1 MRYALYPGCTVQ
13 SEQYEYEM
21 SVREVLPK
29 LGIQLAELDGA
40 GCCGYL
46 SYRVSS
52 PIGWKY
58 LTARN
63 LALAEALSLDILT
76 LCNSCHLSFSRVAN
90 DMEKDDELRKTLS
103 EALTIEGLEYNGR
116 TRALHILEVLH
127 DQIGRAKIAEKI
139 EKPLKG
145 LNLAAHPGCYLFRPT
160 DLKRPDNGKEPK
172 KLDELIRTLGA
183 ESSDYPEKL
192 ECCGSTISRV
202 QEKTSLLMAGSK
214 LKAIK
219 EHGFDGLVTICPHC
233 FRIFDGRQLEMQSLF
248 SDDSIELP
256 VFYYTQL
263 LGLSMGIPPEKL
275 GLELNNSPVEGLI
288 ERVLKN

>member
-1 MRYALYPGCTVQ
+1 MSYALYPGCTVQ
-13 SEQYEYEM
+13 CEQYAYEM

-29 LGIQLAELDGA
+29 LGIELKELDGA

-52 PIGWKY
+52 PIAWKY

-63 LALAEALSLDILT
+63 LALAEELSLDIMT
-76 LCNSCHLSFSRVAN
+76 LCNLCHLSFSQITN
-90 DMEKDDELRKTLS
+90 YMETDNELKKTIC

-116 TRALHILEVLH
+116 SKALHIIEVLH
-127 DQIGRAKIAEKI
+127 DRIGLTKIAEKI
-139 EKPLKG
+139 TRPLKDV
-145 LNLAAHPGCYLFRPT
+145 NLAAHPGCHLFRPA
-160 DLKRPDNGKEPK
+160 DLKRPDNGENTK
-172 KLDELIRTLGA
+172 KLDELIRALGA

-202 QEKTSLLMAGSK
+202 QEKASLLIAGSK
-214 LKAIK
+214 LKAVK
-219 EHGFDGLVTICPHC
+219 EQGFDGLVTLCPHC
-233 FRIFDGRQLEMQSLF
+233 FRMFDGKQQDMKNLF
-248 SDDSIELP
+248 SDDSIEMP

-263 LGLSMGIPPEKL
+263 LGLSMGISPEKL
-275 GLELNNSPVEGLI
+275 GLNLNHSPVEGLI